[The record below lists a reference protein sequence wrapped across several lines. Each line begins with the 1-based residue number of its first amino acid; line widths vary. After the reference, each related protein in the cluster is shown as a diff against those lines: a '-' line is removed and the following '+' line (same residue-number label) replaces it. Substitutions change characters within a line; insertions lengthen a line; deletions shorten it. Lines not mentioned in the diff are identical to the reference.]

1 MTDKRGKKIDIKWYK
16 GDFKRATKIKIVIID
31 KFLKG
36 NSIEIA
42 DLCKIVYD
50 SDIEAIKYMYMIFHS
65 YSKTYEIFASF
76 TKQLKEYN
84 KARMRYAIYTWNN
97 HCDYKVENNKMTNK
111 ELNEYI
117 LSYRTNQ
124 GIQVHA
130 IKPIHSSESITPF
143 DKVREQIVQVMNKL
157 NIKVKYMS
165 NILVDCNYK
174 QISIADAMDIIRQDP
189 LLKNISI
196 NNFDKI
202 SKELESSS
210 QFIRGL
216 YPKYRPKKRYLEF
229 SDCIF
234 DTFTC
239 KQLPKQKLYDV
250 VINNTHKVE
259 VHPCYKFDNTFIHYV
274 QNIPHDYCLHIA
286 RIMSPEIF
294 EWCISKIVKE
304 LTPQKNSIVLSG
316 PPSIGKT
323 TIFKPI
329 FNIYKNVTVSDFN
342 NFSLDN
348 CTQDELIFCDN
359 INICLKYNKNQLFK
373 NDCIAS
379 TLLDGK
385 PYGKSDLGNAKLV
398 FSIVTDKIYYINH
411 KYGTRMLIIEL
422 NDTIPRLFTMSDD
435 NEEINENDGCSM
447 ILNLLLNP
455 EVIKEYMH
463 DKRIDNDWEKNV
475 FINGRLVNKNQIDYE
490 PKVYNYAYNGERYLT
505 YKNLKNRL

>member
-1 MTDKRGKKIDIKWYK
+1 MTEKRGKKIGIEWYN

-31 KFLKG
+31 KFFKG
-36 NSIEIA
+36 NSIEVA

-50 SDIEAIKYMYMIFHS
+50 SDIDSIKYMYIIFHS
-65 YSKTYEIFASF
+65 HSKTYEIFASF
-76 TKQLKEYN
+76 VKQLKEYN
-84 KARMRYAIYTWNN
+84 KARMRYSIYTWNN
-97 HCDYKVENNKMTNK
+97 QCNYKVENNKMTNK
-111 ELNEYI
+111 ELNKYI
-117 LSYRTNQ
+117 LSYRKND
-124 GIQVHA
+124 GIQIHV
-130 IKPIHSSESITPF
+130 IKPIQSIESTTNF
-143 DKVREQIVQVMNKL
+143 DKIREQVIQVMNKL
-157 NIKVKYMS
+157 NIKVKFMS

-174 QISIADAMDIIRQDP
+174 QISIADAMDIIRQDQ
-189 LLKNISI
+189 LLKNVSI

-239 KQLPKQKLYDV
+239 KQLPKQQLYEI
-250 VINNTHKVE
+250 INNTHKVE
-259 VHPCYKFDNTFIHYV
+259 VHPCYKFDNTFLYYV
-274 QNIPHDYCLHIA
+274 QNIPQSYCLHIA

-329 FNIYKNVTVSDFN
+329 FNIYKNVTVEDLN
-342 NFSLDN
+342 DFSLDKYS
-348 CTQDELIFCDN
+348 QDELIFCDN

-373 NDCIAS
+373 NDAMAS

-385 PYGKSDLGNAKLV
+385 SYGNSTLGNAKLI
-398 FSIVTDKIYYINH
+398 FSIVKDKIYYIDD
-411 KYGTRMLIIEL
+411 KFGTRMLIIEL
-422 NDTIPRLFTMSDD
+422 NDTIPRLFTLGDEI
-435 NEEINENDGCSM
+435 EEINENDGCSM

-455 EVIKEYMH
+455 EIIKEYIH
-463 DKRIDNDWEKNV
+463 EKRQDNDWEKNV
-475 FINGRLVNKNQIDYE
+475 LINGRLFNKNQIDYE
-490 PKVYNYAYNGERYLT
+490 PKVYGYRYDYDRYII